1 METTYPEKCER
12 YIQNLRRVR
21 ALSKPQFAPETA
33 PEALLEEIQDNAVS
47 SFGLMQENNAL
58 LNELVYVLDPKTLTD
73 EEITNLEAFA
83 GRLFNFGNSEDCG
96 VAYKIHSL
104 LLEAARFREDD
115 RMIVKELY
123 YNGITLH
130 YLNVRDDDHGINLL
144 ESRIHAHFMEAAS
157 YISRY
162 EEMDTETR
170 QYIIRSLGNI
180 RLTVSRQ
187 TKADCK
193 RYLELFDLAMGII
206 ESPYYQELDPDI
218 PWQRFI
224 YAMHMDQMT
233 LMAYLRHHDDPVVA
247 ERVLKSATYVYEHQ
261 KANRGDESRLQNW
274 RANYFYH
281 AARYHAGKGTARA
294 VVEDLLDMIDQ
305 TGARDYSPD
314 GINRNLT
321 GAAYIFYYETLMT
334 EQERTELADR
344 IAKER
349 EAAHRYLDEMPS
361 NEYPR
366 VASFAIR
373 ELIIAQ
379 SDAKQFDAHTVL
391 GSILLGHK
399 PTEVHST
406 MVAHLTKALIR
417 RLIDTDP
424 AAVVGLKGCKNV
436 AEVAA
441 RKAELLDTA
450 YECGLYHDVGKSAVI
465 QNIDNNGRRLIDEE
479 FQGIQTHPAIGCG
492 LLQEA
497 GCGKYMAPAAL
508 YHHRFYNGQGGYP
521 KDVPPCPPEI
531 KVIVDALSVADS
543 LLPDGQAF
551 PHAGRGAES
560 PERHPL
566 RSQSGG
572 PVRRQGFLRRAGAEV
587 GREAQGGLFAGLP
600 HRQRKINRKT
610 FHFLCRYDTISSKS
624 AQEERH
630 AQRGKR
636 WKRCETYCYMA
647 ASSRMF
653 TGTAGTNSGRRTGR
667 SWCFSFP
674 SRSFFY

>member
-33 PEALLEEIQDNAVS
+33 PEALLEEIQGNAVR

-247 ERVLKSATYVYEHQ
+247 ERMLKSATYVYEHQ
-261 KANRGDESRLQNW
+261 KENKGDESRLQNW

-465 QNIDNNGRRLIDEE
+465 LNIDNNGRRLIDEE
-479 FQGIQTHPAIGCG
+479 FRGIQTHPAIGCG

-521 KDVPPCPPEI
+521 KDVPPCPPEV

-543 LLPDGQAF
+543 LDA
-551 PHAGRGAES
+551 ATDNIGRCYQMAKPFRTLVGELKA
-560 PERHPL
+560 
-566 RSQSGG
+566 QSGTRYA
-572 PVRRQGFLRRAGAEV
+572 PKVVALFDDKDFCAELAQRLDEKRKEV
-587 GREAQGGLFAGLP
+587 YLQAYHIGRE
-600 HRQRKINRKT
+600 K
-610 FHFLCRYDTISSKS
+610 
-624 AQEERH
+624 
-630 AQRGKR
+630 
-636 WKRCETYCYMA
+636 
-647 ASSRMF
+647 
-653 TGTAGTNSGRRTGR
+653 
-667 SWCFSFP
+667 
-674 SRSFFY
+674 

>member
-47 SFGLMQENNAL
+47 CFGLMQENNAL
-58 LNELVYVLDPKTLTD
+58 LNELIYVLDPKTLTD
-73 EEITNLEAFA
+73 EEITDLEAFA

-130 YLNVRDDDHGINLL
+130 YLNVRDDEHGINLL
-144 ESRIHAHFMEAAS
+144 EPRIHAHFMEAAS

-170 QYIIRSLGNI
+170 KYIIRSLGNI

-193 RYLELFDLAMGII
+193 RYLELFDRAMGII

-247 ERVLKSATYVYEHQ
+247 ERMLRSAAYVYEHQ
-261 KANRGDESRLQNW
+261 KANKGDESRLQNW
-274 RANYFYH
+274 RVNYFYH

-305 TGARDYSPD
+305 TGAQDYSPD

-349 EAAHRYLDEMPS
+349 EVAHHYLDEMPS
-361 NEYPR
+361 NKYPR

-399 PTEVHST
+399 PTDVHST

-508 YHHRFYNGQGGYP
+508 YHHRFYNDQGGYP
-521 KDVPPCPPEI
+521 KDVPPCPPEV

-543 LLPDGQAF
+543 LDA
-551 PHAGRGAES
+551 ATDNIGRCYHMAKPFRTLVRE
-560 PERHPL
+560 L
-566 RSQSGG
+566 KAQSGTRYA
-572 PVRRQGFLRRAGAEV
+572 PKVVALFDDEDFCAELAQKLDERRKEV
-587 GREAQGGLFAGLP
+587 YLQAYHIGRE
-600 HRQRKINRKT
+600 K
-610 FHFLCRYDTISSKS
+610 
-624 AQEERH
+624 
-630 AQRGKR
+630 
-636 WKRCETYCYMA
+636 
-647 ASSRMF
+647 
-653 TGTAGTNSGRRTGR
+653 
-667 SWCFSFP
+667 
-674 SRSFFY
+674 

>member
-33 PEALLEEIQDNAVS
+33 PEALLEEIQDNAVR

-233 LMAYLRHHDDPVVA
+233 LMAYLRHHDDPVIA
-247 ERVLKSATYVYEHQ
+247 ERMLKSAAYVYEHQ
-261 KANRGDESRLQNW
+261 KANKGDESRLQNW

-349 EAAHRYLDEMPS
+349 EAAHRYLDAMPS

-465 QNIDNNGRRLIDEE
+465 LNIDNNGRRLIDEE
-479 FQGIQTHPAIGCG
+479 FQGIQTHPAIGLG

-521 KDVPPCPPEI
+521 KDVPPCPPEV

-543 LLPDGQAF
+543 LDA
-551 PHAGRGAES
+551 ATDNIGRCYQMAKPFRTLVGELKA
-560 PERHPL
+560 
-566 RSQSGG
+566 QSGTRYA
-572 PVRRQGFLRRAGAEV
+572 PKVVALFDDKDFCAELAQRLDEKRKEV
-587 GREAQGGLFAGLP
+587 YLQAYHIGRE
-600 HRQRKINRKT
+600 K
-610 FHFLCRYDTISSKS
+610 
-624 AQEERH
+624 
-630 AQRGKR
+630 
-636 WKRCETYCYMA
+636 
-647 ASSRMF
+647 
-653 TGTAGTNSGRRTGR
+653 
-667 SWCFSFP
+667 
-674 SRSFFY
+674 

>member
-1 METTYPEKCER
+1 MEATYPEKCER

-33 PEALLEEIQDNAVS
+33 PEALLEEIQGNAVR

-233 LMAYLRHHDDPVVA
+233 LMAYLRHHDDPVIA
-247 ERVLKSATYVYEHQ
+247 ERMLKSATYVYEHQ
-261 KANRGDESRLQNW
+261 KANKGDESRLQNW

-305 TGARDYSPD
+305 TGVRDYSPD

-321 GAAYIFYYETLMT
+321 GAADIFYYETLMT
-334 EQERTELADR
+334 EQESTELADR

-465 QNIDNNGRRLIDEE
+465 LNIDNNGRRLIDEE

-492 LLQEA
+492 LLQGA

-508 YHHRFYNGQGGYP
+508 YHHRFYNGHGGYP
-521 KDVPPCPPEI
+521 KDVPPCPPEV

-543 LLPDGQAF
+543 LDA
-551 PHAGRGAES
+551 ATDNIGRCYQMAKPFRTLVGELKA
-560 PERHPL
+560 
-566 RSQSGG
+566 QSGTRYA
-572 PVRRQGFLRRAGAEV
+572 PKVVALFDDKDFCAELAQRLDEKRKEVYLRAYHI
-587 GREAQGGLFAGLP
+587 GRE
-600 HRQRKINRKT
+600 K
-610 FHFLCRYDTISSKS
+610 
-624 AQEERH
+624 
-630 AQRGKR
+630 
-636 WKRCETYCYMA
+636 
-647 ASSRMF
+647 
-653 TGTAGTNSGRRTGR
+653 
-667 SWCFSFP
+667 
-674 SRSFFY
+674 

>member
-21 ALSKPQFAPETA
+21 ALSKPQFAPGTA
-33 PEALLEEIQDNAVS
+33 PEALLEEIQGNAVR

-58 LNELVYVLDPKTLTD
+58 LNELVYVLDPKTLTN

-162 EEMDTETR
+162 EEMDTETQ

-233 LMAYLRHHDDPVVA
+233 LMAYLRHHDDPVIA
-247 ERVLKSATYVYEHQ
+247 ERMLKSATYVYEHQ
-261 KANRGDESRLQNW
+261 KANKGDESRLQNW

-349 EAAHRYLDEMPS
+349 EAAHHYLDEMPS

-465 QNIDNNGRRLIDEE
+465 LNIDNNGRRLIDEE

-492 LLQEA
+492 LLQKA

-521 KDVPPCPPEI
+521 KDVPPCPPEV
-531 KVIVDALSVADS
+531 KAIVDALSVADS
-543 LLPDGQAF
+543 LDA
-551 PHAGRGAES
+551 ATDNIGRCYQMAKPFRTLVGELKA
-560 PERHPL
+560 
-566 RSQSGG
+566 QSGTRYA
-572 PVRRQGFLRRAGAEV
+572 PKVVALFDDKDFCAELAQRLDEKRKEV
-587 GREAQGGLFAGLP
+587 YLQAYHIGRE
-600 HRQRKINRKT
+600 K
-610 FHFLCRYDTISSKS
+610 
-624 AQEERH
+624 
-630 AQRGKR
+630 
-636 WKRCETYCYMA
+636 
-647 ASSRMF
+647 
-653 TGTAGTNSGRRTGR
+653 
-667 SWCFSFP
+667 
-674 SRSFFY
+674 

>member
-21 ALSKPQFAPETA
+21 ALSKPQFAPGTA
-33 PEALLEEIQDNAVS
+33 PEVLLEEIQGNAVRC
-47 SFGLMQENNAL
+47 FGLMQENNAL

-73 EEITNLEAFA
+73 EEIANLEAFA

-123 YNGITLH
+123 YNGITLY
-130 YLNVRDDDHGINLL
+130 YLNVRDEDHGINLL
-144 ESRIHAHFMEAAS
+144 EPRIHAHFVEAAH
-157 YISRY
+157 YISRF

-233 LMAYLRHHDDPVVA
+233 LMSYLRHHDDPAVA
-247 ERVLKSATYVYEHQ
+247 ERMLRSAAYVYEHQ
-261 KANRGDESRLQNW
+261 KDNKGEESRLQNW
-274 RANYFYH
+274 RVNYFYH
-281 AARYHAGKGTARA
+281 AARYHAGKGTARD

-305 TGARDYSPD
+305 TGAGDYSPD
-314 GINRNLT
+314 GIHRNLT

-349 EAAHRYLDEMPS
+349 EVSHRYLDEMPS

-366 VASFAIR
+366 VASFAIQ

-399 PTEVHST
+399 PTDVHST
-406 MVAHLTKALIR
+406 MVAHLTKTLIR

-424 AAVVGLKGCKNV
+424 VAVVGLKGCKNV

-450 YECGLYHDVGKSAVI
+450 YECGLYHDVGKSAVV
-465 QNIDNNGRRLIDEE
+465 QNIDNNARRLIDEE

-492 LLQEA
+492 LLKEA
-497 GCGKYMAPAAL
+497 GYDEYMAPAAL

-521 KDVPPCPPEI
+521 KDVPPCPPKV

-543 LLPDGQAF
+543 LDA
-551 PHAGRGAES
+551 ATDNIGRCYHVAKPFRTLVE
-560 PERHPL
+560 EL
-566 RSQSGG
+566 KAQSGTRYA
-572 PVRRQGFLRRAGAEV
+572 PAVVALFDDEDFCAEL
-587 GREAQGGLFAGLP
+587 AQKL
-600 HRQRKINRKT
+600 
-610 FHFLCRYDTISSKS
+610 D
-624 AQEERH
+624 EERKKVYLQAYH
-630 AQRGKR
+630 IGK
-636 WKRCETYCYMA
+636 E
-647 ASSRMF
+647 
-653 TGTAGTNSGRRTGR
+653 N
-667 SWCFSFP
+667 
-674 SRSFFY
+674 

>member
-33 PEALLEEIQDNAVS
+33 PEALLEEIQGNAVR

-247 ERVLKSATYVYEHQ
+247 ERMLKSATYVYEHQ
-261 KANRGDESRLQNW
+261 KANKGDESRLQNW

-334 EQERTELADR
+334 EQERKELADR

-465 QNIDNNGRRLIDEE
+465 LNIDNNGRRLIDEE

-508 YHHRFYNGQGGYP
+508 YHHRFYNEQGGYP
-521 KDVPPCPPEI
+521 KDVPPCPPEV

-543 LLPDGQAF
+543 LDA
-551 PHAGRGAES
+551 ATDNIGRCYQMAKPFRTLVGELKA
-560 PERHPL
+560 
-566 RSQSGG
+566 QSGTRYA
-572 PVRRQGFLRRAGAEV
+572 PKVVALFDDKGFCAELAQRLDEKRKEV
-587 GREAQGGLFAGLP
+587 YLQAYHIGRE
-600 HRQRKINRKT
+600 K
-610 FHFLCRYDTISSKS
+610 
-624 AQEERH
+624 
-630 AQRGKR
+630 
-636 WKRCETYCYMA
+636 
-647 ASSRMF
+647 
-653 TGTAGTNSGRRTGR
+653 
-667 SWCFSFP
+667 
-674 SRSFFY
+674 

>member
-21 ALSKPQFAPETA
+21 ALSKPQFAPGTA
-33 PEALLEEIQDNAVS
+33 PEALLEEIQNNAVC

-233 LMAYLRHHDDPVVA
+233 LMAYLRHHDDPVIA
-247 ERVLKSATYVYEHQ
+247 ERMLKSATYVYEHQ
-261 KANRGDESRLQNW
+261 KANKGDESRLQNW

-406 MVAHLTKALIR
+406 MVAHLTRALIR

-465 QNIDNNGRRLIDEE
+465 LNIDNNGRRLIDEE
-479 FQGIQTHPAIGCG
+479 FQDIQTHPAIGCG

-521 KDVPPCPPEI
+521 KDVPPCPPEV

-543 LLPDGQAF
+543 LDA
-551 PHAGRGAES
+551 ATDNIGRCYQMAKPFRTLVGELKA
-560 PERHPL
+560 
-566 RSQSGG
+566 QSGTRYA
-572 PVRRQGFLRRAGAEV
+572 PKVVALFDDKDFCAELAQRLDEKRKEV
-587 GREAQGGLFAGLP
+587 YLQAYHIGRE
-600 HRQRKINRKT
+600 K
-610 FHFLCRYDTISSKS
+610 
-624 AQEERH
+624 
-630 AQRGKR
+630 
-636 WKRCETYCYMA
+636 
-647 ASSRMF
+647 
-653 TGTAGTNSGRRTGR
+653 
-667 SWCFSFP
+667 
-674 SRSFFY
+674 

>member
-233 LMAYLRHHDDPVVA
+233 LMAYLRHHDDPVIA
-247 ERVLKSATYVYEHQ
+247 ERMLKSATYVYEHQ
-261 KANRGDESRLQNW
+261 KENKGDESRLQNW

-406 MVAHLTKALIR
+406 MVAHLTKALIG

-465 QNIDNNGRRLIDEE
+465 LNIDNNGRRLIDEE
-479 FQGIQTHPAIGCG
+479 FQGIQNHPAIGCG

-497 GCGKYMAPAAL
+497 GCGRYMAPAAL

-521 KDVPPCPPEI
+521 KDVPPCPPEV

-543 LLPDGQAF
+543 LDA
-551 PHAGRGAES
+551 ATDNIGRCYQMAKPFRTLVGELKA
-560 PERHPL
+560 
-566 RSQSGG
+566 QSGTRYA
-572 PVRRQGFLRRAGAEV
+572 PKVVALFDDKDFCAELAQRLDEKRKEV
-587 GREAQGGLFAGLP
+587 YLQAYHIGRE
-600 HRQRKINRKT
+600 K
-610 FHFLCRYDTISSKS
+610 
-624 AQEERH
+624 
-630 AQRGKR
+630 
-636 WKRCETYCYMA
+636 
-647 ASSRMF
+647 
-653 TGTAGTNSGRRTGR
+653 
-667 SWCFSFP
+667 
-674 SRSFFY
+674 

>member
-33 PEALLEEIQDNAVS
+33 PEALLEEIQGNAVR

-233 LMAYLRHHDDPVVA
+233 LMAYLRHHDDPVIA
-247 ERVLKSATYVYEHQ
+247 ERMLRSAAYVYEHQ
-261 KANRGDESRLQNW
+261 KANKGDESRLQNW

-465 QNIDNNGRRLIDEE
+465 LNIDNNGRRLIDEE
-479 FQGIQTHPAIGCG
+479 FQGIQTHPAIDCG

-521 KDVPPCPPEI
+521 KDVPPCPPEV

-543 LLPDGQAF
+543 LDA
-551 PHAGRGAES
+551 ATDNIGRCYQMAKPFRTLVGELKA
-560 PERHPL
+560 
-566 RSQSGG
+566 QSGTRYA
-572 PVRRQGFLRRAGAEV
+572 PKVVALFDDKDFCAELAQRLDEKRKEV
-587 GREAQGGLFAGLP
+587 YLQAYHIGRE
-600 HRQRKINRKT
+600 K
-610 FHFLCRYDTISSKS
+610 
-624 AQEERH
+624 
-630 AQRGKR
+630 
-636 WKRCETYCYMA
+636 
-647 ASSRMF
+647 
-653 TGTAGTNSGRRTGR
+653 
-667 SWCFSFP
+667 
-674 SRSFFY
+674 

>member
-33 PEALLEEIQDNAVS
+33 PKALLEEIQGNAVR

-233 LMAYLRHHDDPVVA
+233 LMAYLRHHDDPVIA
-247 ERVLKSATYVYEHQ
+247 ERMLKSATYVYEHQ
-261 KANRGDESRLQNW
+261 KANKGDESRLQNW

-406 MVAHLTKALIR
+406 MVAHLTKALIG

-479 FQGIQTHPAIGCG
+479 FQGIHTHPAIGCG

-543 LLPDGQAF
+543 LDA
-551 PHAGRGAES
+551 ATDNIGRCYQMAKPFRTLVGELKA
-560 PERHPL
+560 
-566 RSQSGG
+566 QSGTRYA
-572 PVRRQGFLRRAGAEV
+572 PKVVALFDDKDFCAELAQRLDEKRKEV
-587 GREAQGGLFAGLP
+587 YLQAYHIGRE
-600 HRQRKINRKT
+600 K
-610 FHFLCRYDTISSKS
+610 
-624 AQEERH
+624 
-630 AQRGKR
+630 
-636 WKRCETYCYMA
+636 
-647 ASSRMF
+647 
-653 TGTAGTNSGRRTGR
+653 
-667 SWCFSFP
+667 
-674 SRSFFY
+674 

>member
-33 PEALLEEIQDNAVS
+33 PEALLEEIQDNAVR

-144 ESRIHAHFMEAAS
+144 EPRIHAHFMEAAS

-218 PWQRFI
+218 PWKRFI

-233 LMAYLRHHDDPVVA
+233 LMAYLRHHDDPVIA
-247 ERVLKSATYVYEHQ
+247 ERMLKSATYVYEHQ
-261 KANRGDESRLQNW
+261 KANKGDESRLQNW

-321 GAAYIFYYETLMT
+321 GAAYIFYYETLMS
-334 EQERTELADR
+334 EQERKELADR

-349 EAAHRYLDEMPS
+349 AAAHRYLDEMPS

-465 QNIDNNGRRLIDEE
+465 LNIDNNGRRLIDEE

-521 KDVPPCPPEI
+521 KDVPPCPPEV

-543 LLPDGQAF
+543 LDA
-551 PHAGRGAES
+551 ATDNIGRCYQMAKPFRTLVGELKA
-560 PERHPL
+560 
-566 RSQSGG
+566 QSGTRYA
-572 PVRRQGFLRRAGAEV
+572 PKVVALFDDKNFCAELAQRLDEKRKEV
-587 GREAQGGLFAGLP
+587 YLQAYHIGRE
-600 HRQRKINRKT
+600 K
-610 FHFLCRYDTISSKS
+610 
-624 AQEERH
+624 
-630 AQRGKR
+630 
-636 WKRCETYCYMA
+636 
-647 ASSRMF
+647 
-653 TGTAGTNSGRRTGR
+653 
-667 SWCFSFP
+667 
-674 SRSFFY
+674 

>member
-33 PEALLEEIQDNAVS
+33 PEALLEEIQDNAVR

-144 ESRIHAHFMEAAS
+144 EPRIHAHFMEAAS

-233 LMAYLRHHDDPVVA
+233 LMAYLRHHDDPVIA
-247 ERVLKSATYVYEHQ
+247 ERMLKSAAYVYEHQ
-261 KANRGDESRLQNW
+261 KANKGDESRLQNW

-281 AARYHAGKGTARA
+281 AAHYHAGKGTARA

-334 EQERTELADR
+334 EQERTE
-344 IAKER
+344 
-349 EAAHRYLDEMPS
+349 
-361 NEYPR
+361 
-366 VASFAIR
+366 
-373 ELIIAQ
+373 
-379 SDAKQFDAHTVL
+379 L

-465 QNIDNNGRRLIDEE
+465 LNIDNNGRRLIDEE

-521 KDVPPCPPEI
+521 KDVPPCPPEV

-543 LLPDGQAF
+543 LDA
-551 PHAGRGAES
+551 ATDNIGRCYQMAKPFRTLVGELKA
-560 PERHPL
+560 
-566 RSQSGG
+566 QSGTRYA
-572 PVRRQGFLRRAGAEV
+572 PKVVALFDDKDFCAELAQKLDERRKEV
-587 GREAQGGLFAGLP
+587 YLQAYHIGRE
-600 HRQRKINRKT
+600 K
-610 FHFLCRYDTISSKS
+610 
-624 AQEERH
+624 
-630 AQRGKR
+630 
-636 WKRCETYCYMA
+636 
-647 ASSRMF
+647 
-653 TGTAGTNSGRRTGR
+653 
-667 SWCFSFP
+667 
-674 SRSFFY
+674 

>member
-1 METTYPEKCER
+1 
-12 YIQNLRRVR
+12 
-21 ALSKPQFAPETA
+21 
-33 PEALLEEIQDNAVS
+33 
-47 SFGLMQENNAL
+47 
-58 LNELVYVLDPKTLTD
+58 
-73 EEITNLEAFA
+73 
-83 GRLFNFGNSEDCG
+83 
-96 VAYKIHSL
+96 
-104 LLEAARFREDD
+104 
-115 RMIVKELY
+115 
-123 YNGITLH
+123 
-130 YLNVRDDDHGINLL
+130 
-144 ESRIHAHFMEAAS
+144 
-157 YISRY
+157 
-162 EEMDTETR
+162 
-170 QYIIRSLGNI
+170 
-180 RLTVSRQ
+180 
-187 TKADCK
+187 
-193 RYLELFDLAMGII
+193 MGII

-233 LMAYLRHHDDPVVA
+233 LMAYLRHHDDPVIA
-247 ERVLKSATYVYEHQ
+247 ERMLKSATYVYEHQ
-261 KANRGDESRLQNW
+261 KANKGDESRLQNW

-465 QNIDNNGRRLIDEE
+465 LNIDNNGRRLIDEE

-521 KDVPPCPPEI
+521 KDVPPCPPEV

-543 LLPDGQAF
+543 LDA
-551 PHAGRGAES
+551 ATDNIGRCYQMAKPFRTLVGELKA
-560 PERHPL
+560 
-566 RSQSGG
+566 QSGTRYA
-572 PVRRQGFLRRAGAEV
+572 PKVVALFDDKDFCAELAQRLDEKRKEV
-587 GREAQGGLFAGLP
+587 YLQAYHIGRE
-600 HRQRKINRKT
+600 K
-610 FHFLCRYDTISSKS
+610 
-624 AQEERH
+624 
-630 AQRGKR
+630 
-636 WKRCETYCYMA
+636 
-647 ASSRMF
+647 
-653 TGTAGTNSGRRTGR
+653 
-667 SWCFSFP
+667 
-674 SRSFFY
+674 

>member
-33 PEALLEEIQDNAVS
+33 PEALLEEIQGNAVR

-233 LMAYLRHHDDPVVA
+233 LMAYLRHHDDPVIA
-247 ERVLKSATYVYEHQ
+247 ERMLKSATYVYEHQ
-261 KANRGDESRLQNW
+261 KANKGDESRLQNW

-334 EQERTELADR
+334 EQESTELADR

-465 QNIDNNGRRLIDEE
+465 LNIDNNGRRLIEE
-479 FQGIQTHPAIGCG
+479 FQGIQTPPAIGCG

-521 KDVPPCPPEI
+521 KDVPPCPPEV

-543 LLPDGQAF
+543 LDA
-551 PHAGRGAES
+551 ATDNIGRCYQMAKPFRTLVGELKA
-560 PERHPL
+560 
-566 RSQSGG
+566 QSGTRYA
-572 PVRRQGFLRRAGAEV
+572 PKVVALFDDKDFCAELAQRLDEKRKEV
-587 GREAQGGLFAGLP
+587 YLQAYHIGRE
-600 HRQRKINRKT
+600 K
-610 FHFLCRYDTISSKS
+610 
-624 AQEERH
+624 
-630 AQRGKR
+630 
-636 WKRCETYCYMA
+636 
-647 ASSRMF
+647 
-653 TGTAGTNSGRRTGR
+653 
-667 SWCFSFP
+667 
-674 SRSFFY
+674 

>member
-33 PEALLEEIQDNAVS
+33 PEALLEEIQGNAVR

-144 ESRIHAHFMEAAS
+144 EPRIHAHFMEAAS

-233 LMAYLRHHDDPVVA
+233 LMAYLRHHDDPVIA
-247 ERVLKSATYVYEHQ
+247 ERMLKSATYVYEHQ
-261 KANRGDESRLQNW
+261 KANKGDESRLQNW

-465 QNIDNNGRRLIDEE
+465 LNIDNNGRRLIDEE
-479 FQGIQTHPAIGCG
+479 FQGIQTHPAIVCG

-508 YHHRFYNGQGGYP
+508 YHHRFYNGHGGYP
-521 KDVPPCPPEI
+521 KDVPPCPPEV

-543 LLPDGQAF
+543 LDA
-551 PHAGRGAES
+551 ATDNIGRCYQMAKPFRTLVGELKA
-560 PERHPL
+560 
-566 RSQSGG
+566 QSGTRYA
-572 PVRRQGFLRRAGAEV
+572 PKVVALFDDKDFCAELAQRLDEKRKEV
-587 GREAQGGLFAGLP
+587 YLQAYHIGRE
-600 HRQRKINRKT
+600 K
-610 FHFLCRYDTISSKS
+610 
-624 AQEERH
+624 
-630 AQRGKR
+630 
-636 WKRCETYCYMA
+636 
-647 ASSRMF
+647 
-653 TGTAGTNSGRRTGR
+653 
-667 SWCFSFP
+667 
-674 SRSFFY
+674 